1 MKLRPAYL
9 LAIIP
14 AGLVVAVLG
23 VWLWHLLNPPAEPAA
38 SGPSVRVETRAVG
51 GVTFEIE
58 HEPLEPVTFVS
69 LEGRDSLAFTR
80 GREWLDFEE
89 GVLAVN
95 GVAFRSPAPGD
106 IVRWNLAGPLLING
120 QPQSPHSFQPR
131 QLDASGT
138 DLIWEIR
145 GGSPAPRD
153 TLSVGWSRTGALVT
167 AHGDGTVR
175 IWDVAKRDETAILK
189 PEPPKEGRQGWG
201 LRAAISPGGRAVAI
215 TNLNDDEVTFWDAGS
230 QKQTATLAQP
240 PGKTTE
246 VQFLSDDWLLEARGG
261 TLLARALP
269 PDRGKLVPLG
279 SVHVQF
285 NPPFAVDAETWT
297 VARNDGRQ
305 ITAFRLV
312 PLIFTLFEVPL
323 GRIENVGPSGCFA
336 IAPDGR
342 TIAVFNGER
351 RLAFHDIATGKEIR
365 PMRWRG
371 KASTLDITSMAFA
384 PDGKTLAVAD
394 RDSLRLYDVE
404 SARERGW
411 VTTGWVRSLGYS
423 RDGKML
429 VAALRYGSGVR
440 LWNTADL
447 WAKEE

>member
-1 MKLRPAYL
+1 VKFRPVHL
-9 LAIIP
+9 LALIP
-14 AGLVVAVLG
+14 AGLLAAVLG
-23 VWLWHLLNPPAEPAA
+23 VWLWHLVNPSPEPPP
-38 SGPSVRVETRAVG
+38 SGPSVRVETRTVG

-89 GVLAVN
+89 RVLAVN
-95 GVAFRSPAPGD
+95 GVAFRTPAPGD

-120 QPQSPHSFQPR
+120 EPQSPHPFQPR
-131 QLDASGT
+131 RIDAPGI
-138 DLIWEIR
+138 DLVWDIR

-153 TLSVGWSRTGALVT
+153 TLSIGWSRTGALAT

-175 IWDVAKRDETAILK
+175 IWDAAKRSETVILT
-189 PEPPKEGRQGWG
+189 PEPPKEGQQGWG
-201 LRAAISPGGRAVAI
+201 LRAAISPGGRAVAV
-215 TNLNDDEVTFWDAGS
+215 TNLNDDDVTLWDVAL
-230 QKQTATLAQP
+230 QKQTAALGQP

-269 PDRGKLVPLG
+269 PNRGKAVPLG
-279 SVHVQF
+279 PVHMQF
-285 NPPFAVDAETWT
+285 DPPFAVDAATWT

-305 ITAFRLV
+305 IAAFRLV
-312 PLIFTLFEVPL
+312 PLVFTLFEIPL
-323 GRIENVGPSGCFA
+323 GRVENVGLSGCVA
-336 IAPDGR
+336 VAPDGR
-342 TIAVFNGER
+342 TLAIFNGER
-351 RLAFHDIATGKEIR
+351 RLAFHDVATGKEIR

-371 KASTLDITSMAFA
+371 KAATLDITAMAFA
-384 PDGKTLAVAD
+384 PDGRTLAVAD
-394 RDSLRLYDVE
+394 RESIRLYDVE

-411 VTTGWVRSLGYS
+411 VTTGWVRSLAYS
-423 RDGKML
+423 PDGKTL
-429 VAALRYGSGVR
+429 AAGLRYGSGVR